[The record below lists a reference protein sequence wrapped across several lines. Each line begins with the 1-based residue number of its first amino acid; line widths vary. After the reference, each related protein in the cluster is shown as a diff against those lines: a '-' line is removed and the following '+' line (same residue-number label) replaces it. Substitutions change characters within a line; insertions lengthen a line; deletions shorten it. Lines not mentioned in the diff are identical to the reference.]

1 MSSVLV
7 VDDSLTVRMDL
18 GDAFEAA
25 GMPAVRCG
33 TGQQM
38 REALAKEPFALIVLD
53 LQLPDADGIDLL
65 RELRGKPETAQ
76 VPVMLLTTAAEV
88 QDRVRGLTTGADEF
102 IGKPYDA
109 DYVVARAV
117 QLTRSRAGAAATA
130 AEPPAQHLVLVIED
144 SLTFR
149 EQLQAALVEAGYRV
163 LAAESGEEG
172 LRLAAAQRP
181 SAAVI
186 DGNLPGIDGR
196 TVVRR
201 LRSDNALRGMPCLL
215 LTAAGEAT
223 DELSGLEAGADA
235 YVRKGEE
242 LGVVLARLAAL
253 LRGAQFAAMELASS
267 PIAPKKIL
275 AIDDSE
281 TYLQAVGEC
290 LREDGYDAAFARS
303 GEEALELL
311 AVETFDGILLDV
323 MMPGLGGL
331 ETAKRIKGTQALRE
345 IPLIMLT
352 GKDDREAMIEG
363 LNAGADDYVAKSAD
377 FDVLKG
383 RLRAQLRRKHFQDE
397 HRKVRDELVRME
409 VEAAEARAAREMLE
423 AQQKM
428 EVQLS
433 QNARLAAI
441 GTMASGVA
449 HEVNNPLGF
458 ILSNLSFI
466 TDEVPQLA
474 DGSRAKD
481 EQQDRLAD
489 VLDALKEA
497 RNGLERVRKVVQE
510 LQAFS
515 HVNEEQRS
523 AVDVRRSVEHAVKA
537 AEPDVAPLA
546 KLGAEFGE
554 TPQVNANAARLT
566 QVLLN
571 LIMSASHTL
580 AKGKAAE
587 NRINVRTRTAESGKA
602 LIEVCTSGP
611 GAGAADVTKIF
622 DAAKPV
628 SPSGSGLGLSI
639 CHGLVS
645 AMGGRIA
652 VESRRGE
659 GLTFQVELPAA
670 A

>member
-1 MSSVLV
+1 MNPRVLV

-25 GMPAVRCG
+25 GMPATRCASG
-33 TGQQM
+33 AQM
-38 REALAKEPFALIVLD
+38 REALASDQFSLVVLD
-53 LQLPDADGIDLL
+53 LLLPDADGIDLL
-65 RELRGKPETAQ
+65 RELRGAKATAD
-76 VPVMLLTTAAEV
+76 VPVMLLTTEAEV
-88 QDRVRGLTTGADEF
+88 RDRVRGLTTGADEF
-102 IGKPYDA
+102 IGKPYET
-109 DYVVARAV
+109 DYVVARAA
-117 QLTRSRAGAAATA
+117 QLARGRVGAATSEAGF
-130 AEPPAQHLVLVIED
+130 QVLVIED

-149 EQLQAALVEAGYRV
+149 QELQQALEGAGYSV
-163 LAAESGEEG
+163 LAAGSGEEG
-172 LRLAAAQRP
+172 LRLAAIHRP

-196 TVVRR
+196 TVIRR
-201 LRSDNALRGMPCLL
+201 LRSDNLLQEIPCLL
-215 LTAAGEAT
+215 LTAAGDKG

-235 YVRKGEE
+235 YVLKTEE

-253 LRGAQFAAMELASS
+253 LRGAGPKSEGAEHAASLL
-267 PIAPKKIL
+267 APKKIL

-303 GEEALELL
+303 GEQSLELL
-311 AVETFDGILLDV
+311 AVEPFDGILLDV

-331 ETAKRIKGTQALRE
+331 ETARRIKGAQALRE

-363 LNAGADDYVAKSAD
+363 LNAGADDYVAKSSD

-397 HRKVRDELVRME
+397 HRRVREELVRME
-409 VEAAEARAAREMLE
+409 VEAAEARAAREMVE

-428 EVQLS
+428 ELQLS
-433 QNARLAAI
+433 QAGRLAAI

-458 ILSNLSFI
+458 ILSNLVFI
-466 TDEVPQLA
+466 SDEVPLLA
-474 DGSRAKD
+474 EPDRVHE
-481 EQQDRLAD
+481 EQQDRLSD

-497 RNGLERVRKVVQE
+497 RHGLERVRKVVQE

-515 HVNEEQRS
+515 HVDEEQRS

-537 AEPDVAPLA
+537 AEPDVAPRA
-546 KLGAEFGE
+546 RISMELGEI
-554 TPQVNANAARLT
+554 PQVLANAARLS
-566 QVLLN
+566 QVMLN
-571 LIMSASHTL
+571 LIMSASHCL
-580 AKGKAAE
+580 PKGKPAE
-587 NRINVRTRTAESGKA
+587 SLVTVRTRTGPTGKA
-602 LIEVCTSGP
+602 LIEVASHGP
-611 GAGAADVTKIF
+611 GMGVTDVSKMF
-622 DAAKPV
+622 DAAKAVNPN
-628 SPSGSGLGLSI
+628 GSGLGLSI
-639 CHGLVS
+639 CQGLVS

-652 VESRRGE
+652 VESTRE
-659 GLTFQVELPAA
+659 AGLVFKIELPAA